1 MFRLSEDEKAK
12 AEKTATDT
20 FSVELDPHGGVSR
33 VTLLYK
39 GKKVKE
45 FTH

>member
-1 MFRLSEDEKAK
+1 MSEEEKK
-12 AEKTATDT
+12 KRAEKKA
-20 FSVELDPHGGVSR
+20 VESFDVQVDSKIGS

-45 FTH
+45 VT

>member
-1 MFRLSEDEKAK
+1 MSEEEKK
-12 AEKTATDT
+12 RAEKKA
-20 FSVELDPHGGVSR
+20 VESFEVQCDRKVGS

-45 FTH
+45 IE